1 MYVHRVRDAAV
12 ALMFPIISV
21 LAQLTGAFF
30 EPVSC
35 AKQLI
40 TNYLSATRRRGN
52 SNSNGN
58 SNGNGNSSSSGKSN
72 SNGNSK
78 SNGNSNSNG
87 NGNTYSTAT
96 VWHFGEVLCPK
107 KTRRPPKNIRIFKN
121 NLYLCIGIT
130 HA

>member
-1 MYVHRVRDAAV
+1 MYVHRARDAVV
-12 ALMFPIISV
+12 ALMLPIISV
-21 LAQLTGAFF
+21 LAQLTGTFF
-30 EPVSC
+30 EPASC

-58 SNGNGNSSSSGKSN
+58 SNGNSNSN
-72 SNGNSK
+72 SNGNS
-78 SNGNSNSNG
+78 NG
-87 NGNTYSTAT
+87 NGNSYSTAT
-96 VWHFGEVLCPK
+96 VRHFGEVLCTK
-107 KTRRPPKNIRIFKN
+107 KTRRPTKNIRRLKN

>member
-1 MYVHRVRDAAV
+1 MYVHRARDAVV
-12 ALMFPIISV
+12 ALMLPIISV

-58 SNGNGNSSSSGKSN
+58 SNCNGNSCSSG
-72 SNGNSK
+72 K
-78 SNGNSNSNG
+78 SNGNSNSNSNG
-87 NGNTYSTAT
+87 NGNSNTYSTAT
-96 VWHFGEVLCPK
+96 VRHFGEVYVLK
-107 KTRRPPKNIRIFKN
+107 KHGELLKI
-121 NLYLCIGIT
+121 LGD
-130 HA
+130 